1 MAPLGGRFSDR
12 IGIRIPATAGIIVI
26 SLTTFSFGFMG
37 VGVSDGAILIRQLLL
52 GLGIALFAPAN
63 NSAIIGSLPK
73 EKIGLA
79 SSFLALSRNLGMV
92 IGIAFAEMIV
102 SLSGTVSSSGLV
114 QGSPSIESLQYVW
127 KSALPIGLMAVLISW
142 TRNAIP
148 PSSRKETLDVA

>member
-1 MAPLGGRFSDR
+1 
-12 IGIRIPATAGIIVI
+12 
-26 SLTTFSFGFMG
+26 
-37 VGVSDGAILIRQLLL
+37 
-52 GLGIALFAPAN
+52 
-63 NSAIIGSLPK
+63 
-73 EKIGLA
+73 
-79 SSFLALSRNLGMV
+79 MV